1 MWAQE
6 WNNIYSWTAPYDGV
20 PSVDVTE
27 NMQKNPNFNESEKIW
42 RAAEEFYTSI
52 GLPKMTDSF
61 WKLSQIVRPSDPN
74 IQVRVMVFLS
84 SSFSSK
90 VIASWKTQR

>member
-1 MWAQE
+1 MWAQQ
-6 WNNIYSWTAPYDGV
+6 WNNIYSWTVPYDGV

-27 NMQKNPNFNESEKIW
+27 NMRTNPKFNEPKKIW

-61 WKLSQIVRPSDPN
+61 WRLSQIVRPADPN
-74 IQVRVMVFLS
+74 RQVCAYVS
-84 SSFSSK
+84 IS
-90 VIASWKTQR
+90 